1 MNKQTE
7 AITAGYD
14 SKSGVGAVAVPLYIT
29 TAFDFGTSQTAA
41 ARFALQEV
49 GQIYSRLTNPTVDI
63 FESKM
68 AVLENGAASIA
79 VSSGQAAIFSA
90 IANLAQCGDNIIVS
104 SKVYGGTISLTTHT
118 LKRFGIEAR
127 IFDSDSADDL
137 ENLIDDKT
145 KAIVFETLSN
155 PQIAIANVDKIA
167 KISQK
172 TGVVSICDN
181 TVATS
186 VLYNPLDKDID
197 VVVHSAS
204 KYISGQGLSIAGV
217 VISSKNLNKKLVK
230 NPRYPHFNE
239 PDESYHG
246 LIYANLVENFDIF
259 TLRIRLSILRD
270 FGVTLSA
277 FSAWQLIQGLET
289 LDIRVRRQSENALKI
304 AQFLE
309 KHPKVKNVNYPGL
322 KSHQGYKFIS
332 ENFTDGLC
340 SGLLSFEVDSFE
352 TAQKAIN
359 STKIFKIVVN
369 IGDSKSIITHP
380 ASTTHQQLSQNELK
394 QAGISKEL
402 IRLSIGLENVDDL
415 IQDLDVALK

>member
-1 MNKQTE
+1 MDKQTQ
-7 AITAGYD
+7 AIVVGYD
-14 SKSGVGAVAVPLYIT
+14 SKTGVGSVAAPLYIT

-41 ARFALQEV
+41 ARFALQEI

-63 FESKM
+63 FEAKM
-68 AVLENGAASIA
+68 AALENGKSAIA
-79 VSSGQAAIFSA
+79 VSSGQAALFSA
-90 IANLAQCGDNIIVS
+90 IVNLTQFGDNIIVS
-104 SKVYGGTISLTTHT
+104 NKVYGGTISLTTHT

-127 IFDSDSADDL
+127 IFDNDDDL

-145 KAIVFETLSN
+145 KAIIFETLSN
-155 PQIAIANVDKIA
+155 PQIAIANIDKIA
-167 KISQK
+167 EISQK

-181 TVATS
+181 TVATPI
-186 VLYNPLDKDID
+186 LFNPLDKNID

-217 VISSKNLNKKLVK
+217 VVSNKNLNQKLVK
-230 NPRYPHFNE
+230 NPRYSHFNE

-259 TLRIRLSILRD
+259 TLRIRLGILRD
-270 FGVTLSA
+270 IGVTLSA

-289 LDIRVRRQSENALKI
+289 LDVRVRRQSENALKV

-309 KHPKVKNVNYPGL
+309 NHPKVKNVNYPGL
-322 KSHQGYKFIS
+322 KSHPKHDFIK

-340 SGLLSFEVDSFE
+340 SGLLSFEVDDYE
-352 TAQKAIN
+352 TALKVSN
-359 STKIFKIVVN
+359 STKIFKVVVN

-380 ASTTHQQLSQNELK
+380 ASTTHQQLTKDELK
-394 QAGISKEL
+394 NAKISEGL

-415 IQDLDVALK
+415 IKDLENALK